1 MLVFLICLLV
11 SLQEFLADIIS
22 VLAMTYTETNDC
34 LKYRL
39 LGSAD
44 LFTSWGH
51 EYVRYASCSFSDSFV

>member
-1 MLVFLICLLV
+1 
-11 SLQEFLADIIS
+11 
-22 VLAMTYTETNDC
+22 MTYTETNDC

-51 EYVRYASCSFSDSFV
+51 EYVRYGCNLNTRLSSILILDQSVSIDELFSVMTTDLS